1 MRRTHSRGVLALLA
15 ITLGVATQL
24 SLAPAAGATVVSA
37 GHGPQVT
44 HPHRVDGT
52 TRGELLGQAWSITY
66 SMPTTEEGNPCQPLG
81 RTGAVVLTGD
91 NSVTCNIEQ
100 GTSLIGFFGSTCD
113 NVVDPSVDPSYYA
126 ADEKAQRKCA
136 KAADASFIASE
147 SLAVD
152 GAAPVT
158 ITTPCFEVFS
168 PQEHVYLPADNM
180 YGITPRPAT
189 FVAHAWVAIVTHLRL
204 GLNTIVFHAE
214 FTDGGNGTVPFT
226 VNVVPRHH
234 H

>member
-1 MRRTHSRGVLALLA
+1 MRRNHRRAVLALLA
-15 ITLGVATQL
+15 ITLGVAFQL
-24 SLAPAAGATVVSA
+24 SLAPVAGATVGSA
-37 GHGPQVT
+37 GRGPQVT
-44 HPHRVDGT
+44 HPHRVDGM
-52 TRGELLGQAWSITY
+52 TRGELLGQAWSIWY
-66 SMPTTEEGNPCQPLG
+66 STPTTVEGNPCLPLG
-81 RTGAVVLTGD
+81 RTGAVVYTGD
-91 NSVTCNIEQ
+91 NSVTCDIEQ

-113 NVVDPSVDPSYYA
+113 NVVDPAVDPSYYG

-136 KAADASFIASE
+136 KAADASFIALE
-147 SLAVD
+147 SLALD

-168 PQEHVYLPADNM
+168 PQEHVYLPVDNM

-189 FVAHAWVAIVTHLRL
+189 FVAHAWVGIVKHLPL

-214 FTDGGNGTVPFT
+214 FIDGGNGTFPFT